1 MLNLKKN
8 KIPLK
13 NYLILLL
20 IFSLTGILVIYL
32 CNCYTVYNESKKEIP
47 VIRDTLFEI
56 TDKELEHYILEN
68 PTSLIYMCTASDQS
82 CRNYEEG
89 LIKLVKKSDLKDKM
103 VYLNLSNID
112 QNEFVEKFNENY
124 HYKVSLTTNYPAIV
138 AFDDGKIT
146 SILQEKNQMLTIKKT
161 KQFIEITNP
170 GE

>member
-13 NYLILLL
+13 NYLLLLL

-32 CNCYTVYNESKKEIP
+32 CNCYNVYNESKKEIP

-68 PTSLIYMCTASDQS
+68 PTTLIYICTASDPS
-82 CRNYEEG
+82 CRSYEEG

-103 VYLNLSNID
+103 VYLNLSNIN
-112 QNEFVEKFNENY
+112 QTEFVEKFNENY

-138 AFDDGKIT
+138 AFDEGKIT
-146 SILQEKNQMLTIKKT
+146 SILQEKSKKLTIKKT